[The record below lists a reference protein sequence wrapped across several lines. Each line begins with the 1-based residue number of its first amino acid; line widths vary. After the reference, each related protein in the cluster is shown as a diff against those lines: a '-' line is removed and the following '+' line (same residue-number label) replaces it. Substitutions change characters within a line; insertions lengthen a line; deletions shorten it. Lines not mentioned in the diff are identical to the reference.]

1 MTCLVIQA
9 LATAIYKGSIM
20 SLKLQPNVTQN
31 ARDLDMC
38 KDYWEYDSTMDYIE
52 HVESVCSKYG
62 VTVQALFKEVSECF
76 AYLDDVTC
84 EFCGY
89 ICPVEVPADIAY
101 MRSKESWCCE
111 VCEHATWQEY
121 NGR

>member
-1 MTCLVIQA
+1 
-9 LATAIYKGSIM
+9 M
-20 SLKLQPNVTQN
+20 SLKLQPNLTQN
-31 ARDLDMC
+31 AHDLKIC
-38 KDYWEYDSTMDYIE
+38 EDYWAYDNKSNFIA
-52 HVESVCSKYG
+52 HVEAVCRKHNISSH
-62 VTVQALFKEVSECF
+62 ALFKEVAQCF